1 MVTMWLS
8 MHNAPI
14 TYKSCSMLCCCML
27 SYSHCS
33 CCMSFGLP
41 ACNHGPL
48 ELLLHTAMAFAHC
61 FCCAMLPLHAAPN
74 LRRYAVSAAAGFQPL
89 YGCCFLLPLPYQGDS
104 ACCNYLYCF
113 QLVLVL
119 DLYIECCLA
128 GTTSCMSQVQ
138 QTSAAVIQASVQY
151 N

>member
-1 MVTMWLS
+1 M
-8 MHNAPI
+8 
-14 TYKSCSMLCCCML
+14 
-27 SYSHCS
+27 
-33 CCMSFGLP
+33 
-41 ACNHGPL
+41 
-48 ELLLHTAMAFAHC
+48 LLLLSLKLMHVAVAAAYFVTAFCFSYIVLHLLLMVAMAHC
-61 FCCAMLPLHAAPN
+61 C
-74 LRRYAVSAAAGFQPL
+74 RRTILQLQIVAAGFQPL
-89 YGCCFLLPLPYQGDS
+89 YGCCFLLPLPHQGDS